1 VSQGAFDLDDLDA
14 GLDDG
19 GLPTFTVGELA
30 DAINGTLRRS
40 FTEGVWVRGEIQG
53 WNERNG
59 HAYFQLVETTPEG
72 RRATLSVS
80 FFANNRVRLRPML
93 QKSRLRLADGLKVR
107 IHGYLDFYAPNG
119 RLSLKMG
126 GIDPRYTLGE
136 MSLQRDEVV
145 RRLVAAGL
153 FDRNRALPFPAVPLR
168 VGVVTSVGSA
178 AWHDFSHEL
187 DRSGLGFRLRVIDVN
202 VQGEWAAEMVS
213 RAISTLEVHDDL
225 DVVVVIRGG
234 GSRTDLSAFDTDVV
248 ARAIANS
255 RLPVLTG
262 LGHEIDRS
270 VADEVAH
277 LSLKTPTATAGALI
291 ERVAAA
297 VERTEASWRAIA
309 THAARH
315 VARSDRALGS
325 IAQRVRT
332 QTQRATDRAEA
343 RLDGVAGRV
352 PVAALRTLDAQRA
365 RIEGAAQRVPAEA
378 RRHLVLADRDIA
390 SVAARIT
397 ALDPAHALARG
408 WTITHD
414 GSGRLVRSP
423 TDVAPGDELVTRTA
437 GGDIRSR
444 VESGGRREDE
454 R

>member
-30 DAINGTLRRS
+30 DAINGSLRRS
-40 FTEGVWVRGEIQG
+40 FTDGVWVRGEIQG

-72 RRATLSVS
+72 RRATLAVS

-153 FDRNRALPFPAVPLR
+153 FDRNRGLRFPVVPLR

-187 DRSGLGFRLRVIDVN
+187 DRSRLGFRLRVIDVN
-202 VQGEWAAEMVS
+202 VQGDWAAEMVS
-213 RAISTLEVHDDL
+213 RAISTLEAHDDL
-225 DVVVVIRGG
+225 DVVAVIRGG
-234 GSRTDLSAFDTDVV
+234 GSRTDLSAFDTDLV
-248 ARAIANS
+248 ARAIATS

-297 VERTEASWRAIA
+297 VERSEASWRAIA
-309 THAARH
+309 THATRH
-315 VARSDRALGS
+315 VAAADRALGT

-332 QTQRATDRAEA
+332 QTHRATDRADD
-343 RLDGVAGRV
+343 RLDRLATRA
-352 PVAALRTLDAQRA
+352 PAAAVRTLDAQRA
-365 RIEGAAQRVPAEA
+365 IVERASGRIRGEA
-378 RRHLVLADRDIA
+378 RRHLGLADRDVA
-390 SVAARIT
+390 SVAARVT
-397 ALDPAHALARG
+397 GLDPAHALARG
-408 WTITHD
+408 WTITHRGD
-414 GSGRLVRSP
+414 GRLVRSP
-423 TDVAPGDELVTRTA
+423 ADVVHGDELVTRTA

-444 VESGGRREDE
+444 VERAPGEDGR
-454 R
+454 

>member
-1 VSQGAFDLDDLDA
+1 MSQGAFDLDE

-19 GLPTFTVGELA
+19 GLATFTVGELA
-30 DAINGTLRRS
+30 DAINGSLRRS
-40 FTEGVWVRGEIQG
+40 FTDGVWVRGEIQG

-59 HAYFQLVETTPEG
+59 HAYFQLTDTAADG
-72 RRATLSVS
+72 KRATLSVS
-80 FFANNRVRLRPML
+80 FFANNRMRLRPML

-119 RLSLKMG
+119 RLGLKMG

-153 FDRNRALPFPAVPLR
+153 FDRNRALAFPVVPLR

-178 AWHDFSHEL
+178 AWHDFTHEL
-187 DRSGLGFRLRVIDVN
+187 DRSRIGFRLRVIDVN

-213 RAISTLEVHDDL
+213 RAIAALESHDDL
-225 DVVVVIRGG
+225 DVLVVIRGG

-248 ARAIANS
+248 ARAIAS
-255 RLPVLTG
+255 ARLPVLTG

-277 LSLKTPTATAGALI
+277 LSLKTPTATAGALV
-291 ERVAAA
+291 ERVVAA

-309 THAARH
+309 ANASRHLVHAD
-315 VARSDRALGS
+315 RSLAS
-325 IAQRVRT
+325 IAQRVGA
-332 QTQRATDRAEA
+332 QTSLATERAND
-343 RLDGVAGRV
+343 RLDRLAARV
-352 PVAALRTLDAQRA
+352 PATAVRTLDAQSAWAERA
-365 RIEGAAQRVPAEA
+365 TGRLRGEA
-378 RRHLVLADRDIA
+378 RRHLDLADRDVA
-390 SVAARIT
+390 SVAARING
-397 ALDPAHALARG
+397 LDPAHALARG
-408 WTITHD
+408 WTITHRAD
-414 GSGRLVRSP
+414 GRLVTSP
-423 TDVAPGDELVTRTA
+423 ADVAGGDELVTRTA

-444 VESGGRREDE
+444 VEAASEQEDD